1 MFLVNEAVLV
11 SEAGVLVNETGVLVH
26 EAGVYHASPSLVN
39 FANRFNLFRLMHQTD
54 PPEMPMYSPPYI
66 DGIWLWVWYKN
77 NSIYPIL
84 CLLKRRDCRQCM
96 ALGCL
101 SC

>member
-11 SEAGVLVNETGVLVH
+11 SEAGVLVNETGVLVN
-26 EAGVYHASPSLVN
+26 EAGLYHASPFLVN
-39 FANRFNLFRLMHQTD
+39 FANRFNLFRLMNQKD
-54 PPEMPMYSPPYI
+54 PPKMPMYSPSYG
-66 DGIWLWVWYKN
+66 DGKSLWVCYNKIP
-77 NSIYPIL
+77 IYPIFH
-84 CLLKRRDCRQCM
+84 LLKRDCSQCM